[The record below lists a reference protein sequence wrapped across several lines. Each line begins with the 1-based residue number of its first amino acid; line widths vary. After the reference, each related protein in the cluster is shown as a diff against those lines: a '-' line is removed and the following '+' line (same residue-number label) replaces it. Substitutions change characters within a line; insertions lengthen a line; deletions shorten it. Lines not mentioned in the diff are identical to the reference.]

1 MSQDSEPARAAG
13 GSGPTAPPAERA
25 SLPRVLWFRRL
36 RLVALLVVLVLGGVA
51 VVRVVTAGGPP
62 TRQDLLE
69 RAGLVGKQQLTIGV
83 KDDQPGIAQ
92 VAPDGSYAGFDID
105 IAMMIAGDLGFAPS
119 AVRLLPIESEDRIRR
134 QARDGDR
141 FVTVD
146 MVVASF
152 SITQDRIDHGATFSA
167 PYLST
172 EQSVVT
178 LKTDERPVDSL
189 RDLRGRK
196 VCTLATSTAEDN
208 LRNLGAQVSTRKRVS
223 ECVQDLYDGRLDAV
237 ITDAAIL
244 AGFVAHRPGDPW
256 LVERAKPLRQW
267 DIGEAGQELYGVNT
281 GSNVALRDLVDL
293 SLYGSATDPKDRR
306 WEDAFDRNLR
316 WEQPANLPQQVAVD
330 QQPAARKVE
339 VRQWPWETVALP
351 PPVAFRR
358 AARTGARARG
368 RRSSGC

>member
-1 MSQDSEPARAAG
+1 MGQDSEPAAG
-13 GSGPTAPPAERA
+13 PAIPP
-25 SLPRVLWFRRL
+25 PRVVWFRRL
-36 RLVALLVVLVLGGVA
+36 RLVALLVVLVVAGVA
-51 VVRVVTAGGPP
+51 VARVVTAGGPP
-62 TRQDLLE
+62 TRQDLLR
-69 RAGLVGKQQLTIGV
+69 RAGLAGKQQLLIGV

-105 IAMMIAGDLGFAPS
+105 IALMIAADLGFAPGS
-119 AVRLLPIESEDRIRR
+119 VRLLPIESEDRIRR

-152 SITQDRIDHGATFSA
+152 SITDERVRQGATFSA

-172 EQSVVT
+172 EQSVLT

-196 VCTLATSTAEDN
+196 VCTLATSTAEPN
-208 LRNLGAQVSTRKRVS
+208 LRDLGALVGTRKRVS
-223 ECVQDLYDGRLDAV
+223 ECVQDLYDGHVDSV
-237 ITDAAIL
+237 VTDAAIL

-256 LVERAKPLRQW
+256 SVQRARPLRLW

-293 SLYGSATDPKDRR
+293 SLYRSATDPEDRR

-316 WEQPANLPQQVAVD
+316 WEQPASLPQQVAVD

-351 PPVAFRR
+351 PPAPWRR
-358 AARTGARARG
+358 AARSGARG
-368 RRSSGC
+368 RGRPSSGC